1 MVLAPL
7 TLLEI
12 MQDERAE
19 GSVRAPSAPVLC
31 FPFQQN
37 ALEQF
42 LFLFFFFFLEMPF
55 CVRTSYRLVCKVLCH
70 GLVCISTELALL

>member
-42 LFLFFFFFLEMPF
+42 LFLSFFFF
-55 CVRTSYRLVCKVLCH
+55 
-70 GLVCISTELALL
+70 GDALLCENFL